1 MMTSASSVHRVSR
14 SDGRGKARRGTV
26 EPSIA
31 GFKQS
36 CMQFTNEKNGCF
48 CGKMAQ
54 SGADI
59 ADNWKVPAV
68 LRNLGSRMLQNSR
81 LSALE

>member
-14 SDGRGKARRGTV
+14 SDGRGKARRGTA

-36 CMQFTNEKNGCF
+36 CMQFTN
-48 CGKMAQ
+48 Q
-54 SGADI
+54 
-59 ADNWKVPAV
+59 
-68 LRNLGSRMLQNSR
+68 RMLVFAAKWRRAARTSLTIGKFQPCCEI
-81 LSALE
+81 SARECFKIRDYLL

>member
-1 MMTSASSVHRVSR
+1 
-14 SDGRGKARRGTV
+14 
-26 EPSIA
+26 
-31 GFKQS
+31 
-36 CMQFTNEKNGCF
+36 MQFTNEKNGCF

-59 ADNWKVPAV
+59 ADNWKIPAV